1 MNEELKIIK
10 NLSPMMKQY
19 LEMKEKY
26 KDCILFFRLGDFYE
40 MFFEDAEICSRVL
53 ELTLTGK
60 DCGLEKRAP
69 MCGVPHHA
77 CETYIAK
84 LLENGYKVAICE
96 QMTLPQKGV
105 KVVERDVVR
114 IITPGTLMDS
124 SMLDES
130 KNNYIVSIYKEKDC
144 IGISSIDISTGKFF
158 TTEFTQDNILSKAN
172 DFLVSIKPSEV
183 IVNSEMYDFYN
194 NLPSVISC
202 YLPKCQV
209 YYDNAFDY
217 KFAVEKIT
225 NQFGIDSIKK
235 CALNNHHYSIIC
247 TGALINYIFETQ
259 KRKLTHI
266 DNIEYYSI
274 ESYMQIDAN
283 TRRNLELTET
293 LKERKKRGSLFW
305 VLNKTKTN
313 MGARLLKS
321 YIEQPL
327 YNDKL
332 INARLSSVEELIKNI
347 VIREKLNDLL
357 YNIYDIE
364 RLVGRISYN
373 NLIPNDCIILK
384 KSLAMIP
391 QIKECLN
398 KFSSNNIQK
407 INENLFNFSDIVNLI
422 GKSIVDKNC
431 DDSLKN
437 KKDGELIKFGYNT
450 QLDKYIEMSK
460 SGKDY
465 IAKLE
470 SDERQKTG
478 IKNLKIS
485 YNKVFGYYIEVPNS
499 QSSLVPYNYIRR
511 QTVSNSERYITEELK
526 EYEEQILNANSLRET
541 LEKEIFENIRNVLIE
556 NIDKMKLTAEAIA
569 ELDTYL
575 SFATVAMENNYCKPI
590 ISKNNNCIEIIGGRH
605 PVVELINKSE
615 DFVPNDTILNNSD
628 SRTMIIT
635 GPNMAGKSTYMRQV
649 ALITLMAHIGS
660 YVPATSV
667 KLGLVDK
674 IFTRIGAS
682 DDLSMGQS
690 TFMVEMSEVS
700 NILKNATNNSLLIL
714 DEIGRGTST
723 FDGLSIAWSVIE
735 YISKNLTS
743 KTLFSTHYHELTEL
757 EGLLDGVKNYQ
768 ISVKEYNNSIIFL
781 RKIIRGGA
789 NRSFGIEVASLAGL
803 PEEVLNRAKDIL
815 HILEEND
822 LSKDT
827 KITSKLDNNYAM
839 KNNENSKNINS
850 IITVL
855 NDLNVN
861 NLTPLNAFDI
871 LIQLKN
877 YLKKD

>member
-84 LLENGYKVAICE
+84 LLESGYKVAICE

-144 IGISSIDISTGKFF
+144 IGLSSIDISTGKFF
-158 TTEFTQDNILSKAN
+158 ATEFTQDNILSKAN

-209 YYDNAFDY
+209 YDDNAFDY

-225 NQFGIDSIKK
+225 SQFGIDSIKK
-235 CALNNHHYSIIC
+235 CELNNHHYSIIC

-293 LKERKKRGSLFW
+293 LKDRKKRGSLFW

-332 INARLSSVEELIKNI
+332 INARLNSVEELIKNI

-384 KSLAMIP
+384 KSLAIIP
-391 QIKECLN
+391 EIKECLN
-398 KFSSNNIQK
+398 KFSSNNIQR
-407 INENLFNFSDIVNLI
+407 INENLFDFSDIVNLLE
-422 GKSIVDKNC
+422 KSIVDKNC

-526 EYEEQILNANSLRET
+526 ECEEQILNANSLRET

-803 PEEVLNRAKDIL
+803 PEDVLNRAKDIL

-839 KNNENSKNINS
+839 KNNENSKNISS
-850 IITVL
+850 IIAVL
-855 NDLNVN
+855 NDLNAN

>member
-1 MNEELKIIK
+1 
-10 NLSPMMKQY
+10 
-19 LEMKEKY
+19 
-26 KDCILFFRLGDFYE
+26 
-40 MFFEDAEICSRVL
+40 
-53 ELTLTGK
+53 
-60 DCGLEKRAP
+60 
-69 MCGVPHHA
+69 
-77 CETYIAK
+77 
-84 LLENGYKVAICE
+84 
-96 QMTLPQKGV
+96 MTLPQKGV

-144 IGISSIDISTGKFF
+144 IGLSSIDISTGKFF
-158 TTEFTQDNILSKAN
+158 ATEFTQDNILSKAN

-209 YYDNAFDY
+209 YDDNAFDY

-225 NQFGIDSIKK
+225 SQFGIDSIKK
-235 CALNNHHYSIIC
+235 CELNNHHYSIIC

-293 LKERKKRGSLFW
+293 LKDRKKRGSLFW

-332 INARLSSVEELIKNI
+332 INARLNSVEELIKNI

-384 KSLAMIP
+384 KSLAIIP
-391 QIKECLN
+391 EIKECLN
-398 KFSSNNIQK
+398 KFSSNNIQR
-407 INENLFNFSDIVNLI
+407 INENLFDFSDIVNLLE
-422 GKSIVDKNC
+422 KSIVDKNC

-526 EYEEQILNANSLRET
+526 ECEEQILNANSLRET

-803 PEEVLNRAKDIL
+803 PEDVLNRAKDIL

-839 KNNENSKNINS
+839 KNNENSKNISS
-850 IITVL
+850 IIAVL
-855 NDLNVN
+855 NDLNAN